1 MLVPGLSDA
10 SSTSV
15 GDRDSGVCRFANP
28 GVNLSAKAKIVE
40 IFGSSWNRS
49 IGYAAYRNA
58 PKGVALE
65 HFLAENA
72 GPDRD
77 ADERRW
83 QAGLTGVGTTPL
95 RFSDMSEGVSPPK
108 CCSKF
113 LCEQKNRAFMDVE
126 AKADK
131 RSFTWPRWRASTA
144 MLSHWA
150 SDRWAAEVA
159 EAERVATEEKKAAAV
174 EKQAAAGAR
183 RAAEAER
190 VAAEEKQAAAE
201 AEAARVAT
209 EEKQAADVAEAER
222 VAAREKGAAAVAE
235 AEQIAAEEKQAEEGS
250 RSKLIRNRKPRH

>member
-49 IGYAAYRNA
+49 IGYAAYRHP
-58 PKGVALE
+58 PKGVTLE
-65 HFLAENA
+65 HFLAEMA

-83 QAGLTGVGTTPL
+83 QAGLTGIGTTPL
-95 RFSDMSEGVSPPK
+95 RFSDMTEGVSPPK

-113 LCEQKNRAFMDVE
+113 LCEQKNWAFMDVE

-144 MLSHWA
+144 MLGHWA
-150 SDRWAAEVA
+150 SDRWAAE
-159 EAERVATEEKKAAAV
+159 EKVKMGR
-174 EKQAAAGAR
+174 KQ
-183 RAAEAER
+183 
-190 VAAEEKQAAAE
+190 VLQA
-201 AEAARVAT
+201 
-209 EEKQAADVAEAER
+209 
-222 VAAREKGAAAVAE
+222 
-235 AEQIAAEEKQAEEGS
+235 
-250 RSKLIRNRKPRH
+250 LHLW